1 MHQME
6 ISNLPFAAT
15 LRSQW
20 LNRKSGILVPILLIP
35 TTIILINSGA
45 ISQSVSLSLGSIAQ
59 TFMPAF
65 RLNGFAEFAQAAKYL
80 FSEDQSSQSNQ
91 TDQTD
96 QTSSP
101 LIRPSG
107 LVGAAVDPA
116 FGQANEVGILADY
129 GYDLARDISRLITLL
144 SFIFMFAIRVWQIK
158 RSKVKCLH
166 PVRRAICS
174 LALVGGV
181 PASIH
186 VIGTFVINNFGGIGG
201 CGL

>member
-1 MHQME
+1 MHQTE
-6 ISNLPFAAT
+6 ISNLSFALPT
-15 LRSQW
+15 GSPW
-20 LNRKSGILVPILLIP
+20 HKRKGGILVPILLIP
-35 TTIILINSGA
+35 TTLVLINSGA
-45 ISQSVSLSLGSIAQ
+45 IAQTVSLSLGSIAQ

-65 RLNGFAEFAQAAKYL
+65 TINGFAEFAQATRYV

-91 TDQTD
+91 TNQTN
-96 QTSSP
+96 SP

-116 FGQANEVGILADY
+116 FAQSTQVGILADY
-129 GYDLARDISRLITLL
+129 GYDLARDISRFITLL
-144 SFIFMFAIRVWQIK
+144 SFICMLVMRGWQIK
-158 RSKVKCLH
+158 QSKVKCLH

-186 VIGTFVINNFGGIGG
+186 VIGTFVINNFGGLGG